1 MMLYRGQPTAAAREA
16 ARARMSEWMR
26 AALATVTHADLLAA
40 QGRWFTDDI
49 EIARW
54 YAADANAPGEVVA
67 LEIGDE
73 IAEAFRVSGLQDG
86 LACGLDPFRY
96 SRDPEREFML
106 PLHIAARARVVET
119 PQRDGHAKAA

>member
-1 MMLYRGQPTAAAREA
+1 MMLYRGQPTAEAREA
-16 ARARMSEWMR
+16 TRVRMSQWMR
-26 AALATVTHADLLAA
+26 SALATVTHADMLVA

-54 YAADANAPGEVVA
+54 YAADANAPGEVLA
-67 LEIGDE
+67 LEVGDE

-86 LACGLDPFRY
+86 LGCGLDPIHY

-106 PLHIAARARVVET
+106 PPHIAARARVVET
-119 PQRDGHAKAA
+119 MGDEGRAKAA

>member
-1 MMLYRGQPTAAAREA
+1 MILYRGQPTAQAREE

-49 EIARW
+49 DIARW
-54 YAADANAPGEVVA
+54 YAADANEPGEVVA

-73 IAEAFRVSGLQDG
+73 IAEAFRVSALQDR
-86 LACGLDPFRY
+86 LPCGLDPLRY
-96 SRDPEREFML
+96 SRDPDHEFML
-106 PLHIAARARVVET
+106 PPHIAARARVVET
-119 PQRDGHAKAA
+119 LERDRHAKAA